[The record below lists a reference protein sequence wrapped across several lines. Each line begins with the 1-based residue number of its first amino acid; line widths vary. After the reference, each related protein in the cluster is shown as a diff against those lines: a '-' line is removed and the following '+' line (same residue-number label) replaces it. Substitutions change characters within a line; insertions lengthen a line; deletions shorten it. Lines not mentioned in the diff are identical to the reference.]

1 MGPGAGSY
9 GGKPGRDA
17 VRALVVGSYP
27 PAASTSAADNL
38 AVVADLL
45 ASGHDVEV
53 LSPAPSAAH
62 HHAPLHRI
70 WGPLILARHAR
81 SFDALVLR
89 CEVALVFPPGAGR
102 IGRVARCAAYGLVLR
117 WGPPATVHLAQVD
130 TPGFVAVRSGRLLWR
145 HARRLVVATEE
156 DRLRIAHQSPFPLDR
171 IDVRSPPPKMRPPRP
186 ATGGDPERARI
197 LETIRAQ
204 AAADRRAEEDQGGA
218 SET

>member
-1 MGPGAGSY
+1 M
-9 GGKPGRDA
+9 R
-17 VRALVVGSYP
+17 VLVVGSYP
-27 PAASTSAADNL
+27 PAAGAAAADNL

-53 LSPAPSAAH
+53 LSPVPSAAH
-62 HHAPLHRI
+62 HHAPLHRM
-70 WGPLILARHAR
+70 WGPLILARHLR

-89 CEVALVFPPGAGR
+89 CEMALVFPPGSGR

-145 HARRLVVATEE
+145 HAHRLVVATEA
-156 DRLRIAHQSPFPLDR
+156 DRLRIAQQSPFPLDR
-171 IDVRSPPPKMRPPRP
+171 IDVRPPPPEVGAARR
-186 ATGGDPERARI
+186 AAGGDPERARI

-204 AAADRRAEEDQGGA
+204 ADADRRAEEDEAGA
-218 SET
+218 PSGH